1 DHRDLP
7 SFPTRRSSDLSHRSP
22 RRGSA
27 VETTPYI
34 LVSRVELD
42 CSEWAGC
49 PERRQGVQVGFGKQ
63 SRIQSSPG
71 ASVGHTRGGGGGR
84 NGVQFGR
91 DNGQGGGGELQY
103 AAIGRCE
110 DAIRKGA
117 RLCRGRRA

>member
-1 DHRDLP
+1 
-7 SFPTRRSSDLSHRSP
+7 
-22 RRGSA
+22 
-27 VETTPYI
+27 
-34 LVSRVELD
+34 VSRVELD

-49 PERRQGVQVGFGKQ
+49 PERSQDVQVGFGKQ

-71 ASVGHTRGGGGGR
+71 ASVGHSRCGGGGR

-110 DAIRKGA
+110 DATREGA
-117 RLCRGRRA
+117 RPRRGQLLRDQKSTQLNSRPLVI